1 MRFAELEGRARA
13 WAAQGSGA
21 PSRPSRPSPRCAGHH
36 AVAGGFGSVRR
47 RVSALGGADGSRERA
62 RQLEAESSRVS
73 RVVGFSDWKRRHV
86 LRLVFLVFARVRD
99 GGLPAPGEAG
109 VSASA
114 RLDAADGLVVDVEAP
129 RSRLPG
135 RPGGELVRF
144 SGEKPGDGLEG
155 REEQRAS
162 GTAAGRVVRETRRR
176 VVEEQATRGRDPRR
190 GIHGEQADDHRH
202 RAQRHDGEEEDAAG
216 VPDPRGARHGA
227 HIRVRARW
235 RRRLRRGA
243 ERRRCRRVVRVRV

>member
-1 MRFAELEGRARA
+1 MRFAELGGRARA
-13 WAAQGSGA
+13 WAAQGSSA

-36 AVAGGFGSVRR
+36 AVAGGFGSGGGEFRLSEAPTDRAGERDNSRR
-47 RVSALGGADGSRERA
+47 NRVE
-62 RQLEAESSRVS
+62 S

-86 LRLVFLVFARVRD
+86 LRLVFLVFARERD